1 MARRQGIYVFLHD
14 GPQTGC
20 ATKCCFEK
28 CYSPNKEKDVDED
41 TLRLLIG
48 NGAEQDEENPCRR
61 LRPLPPLLEQ
71 LADKAR
77 SPSLRVCG
85 SLTSLLLVDL
95 LDLAQSISKADKDD
109 KIDMLDNSIEN
120 LLQHLIESRFD
131 GGRYGDVH
139 HDGDAVFEPTHQGGD
154 TVFDGS
160 AQSAFSTTKLR
171 GAFDR
176 REGGG
181 DASSY
186 LQGATKFN
194 GQQLS
199 TMKYAGHGSRARILS
214 KVDFD
219 RHIARGLKL
228 EGILEGNYNRGSGR
242 GGRKGIGV
250 SSRLVLIYE

>member
-1 MARRQGIYVFLHD
+1 MFLRD
-14 GPQTGC
+14 GPPTGC
-20 ATKCCFEK
+20 ATKCCFET
-28 CYSPNKEKDVDED
+28 CYSPNKEKEDVDER

-48 NGAEQDEENPCRR
+48 KGAEQDEENPCRR
-61 LRPLPPLLEQ
+61 LHPLPPLLEQ

-95 LDLAQSISKADKDD
+95 LDLAQSISKAEKDD
-109 KIDMLDNSIEN
+109 NSIENLDNRLYKIDMLDNSIEN
-120 LLQHLIESRFD
+120 LLQHLSESRFD
-131 GGRYGDVH
+131 GGRDDDVH
-139 HDGDAVFEPTHQGGD
+139 HDGEGGD

-171 GAFDR
+171 EAFGHRKDGDR
-176 REGGG
+176 TDHSDCGG

-186 LQGATKFN
+186 LQSATKFD

-219 RHIARGLKL
+219 QHIARGHKL
-228 EGILEGNYNRGSGR
+228 EGI
-242 GGRKGIGV
+242 
-250 SSRLVLIYE
+250 

>member
-1 MARRQGIYVFLHD
+1 MVG
-14 GPQTGC
+14 
-20 ATKCCFEK
+20 K
-28 CYSPNKEKDVDED
+28 
-41 TLRLLIG
+41 
-48 NGAEQDEENPCRR
+48 GAEQDEENPCRR
-61 LRPLPPLLEQ
+61 LHPLPPLLEQ

-120 LLQHLIESRFD
+120 LLQHLSESRFD
-131 GGRYGDVH
+131 GGRDGGDVH
-139 HDGDAVFEPTHQGGD
+139 NDGEGGD

-160 AQSAFSTTKLR
+160 AQSAFSTIKLR
-171 GAFDR
+171 DAFR
-176 REGGG
+176 MPNSLVGG
-181 DASSY
+181 DACSY
-186 LQGATKFN
+186 LQSATKFN

-219 RHIARGLKL
+219 RHIARGHKL
-228 EGILEGNYNRGSGR
+228 EGI
-242 GGRKGIGV
+242 
-250 SSRLVLIYE
+250 

>member
-1 MARRQGIYVFLHD
+1 MFLHD
-14 GPQTGC
+14 GPATGC
-20 ATKCCFEK
+20 ATKRCFK
-28 CYSPNKEKDVDED
+28 LCYSPNKEKEGVDED

-48 NGAEQDEENPCRR
+48 KGAEQDEENPCRR
-61 LRPLPPLLEQ
+61 LHPLPPLLEQ

-109 KIDMLDNSIEN
+109 NSIENLDNRLYKIDMLDNSIEN
-120 LLQHLIESRFD
+120 LLQHLSESRFD
-131 GGRYGDVH
+131 GGCDGGDVH
-139 HDGDAVFEPTHQGGD
+139 HDGEGGD

-171 GAFDR
+171 EAFGR
-176 REGGG
+176 HEGRARMHHSECGG
-181 DASSY
+181 NASSY
-186 LQGATKFN
+186 LQSATKFN

-199 TMKYAGHGSRARILS
+199 TMKYAGHGSRALILS

-219 RHIARGLKL
+219 RHIARGYKL
-228 EGILEGNYNRGSGR
+228 EGI
-242 GGRKGIGV
+242 
-250 SSRLVLIYE
+250 